1 MTQIAKMISRR
12 SVTTGLA
19 AAVTALPSL
28 GLCNSAK
35 AAPGDDPLLKVIGR
49 YRAEI
54 AAANASHGLTDEEL
68 DAWIDRADAILME
81 AVGLPVLTAASAVA
95 VISLHVDE
103 PILAQHSVYGDEFST
118 LVRAAR
124 DYIASTAKEPAA

>member
-1 MTQIAKMISRR
+1 MKSITRR

-19 AAVTALPSL
+19 AAVTAIPAV
-28 GLCNSAK
+28 GLCASAK
-35 AAPGDDPLLKVIGR
+35 GDPSDDPLLEAIDR

-54 AAANASHGLTDEEL
+54 ATANATHGLTDEEL

-81 AVGLPVLTAASAVA
+81 AVNLPVLTAAGAVA

-103 PILAQHSVYGDEFST
+103 PILAQHSLYGDEFST
-118 LVRAAR
+118 IVRAAR
-124 DYIASTAKEPAA
+124 NYIATEAQRSARLRR

>member
-1 MTQIAKMISRR
+1 
-12 SVTTGLA
+12 
-19 AAVTALPSL
+19 VTAV
-28 GLCNSAK
+28 GLCKGAQ
-35 AAPGDDPLLKVIGR
+35 AAPGSDPLLEVIGR

-54 AAANASHGLTDEEL
+54 AAANATHGLTDEEL

-81 AVGLPVLTAASAVA
+81 AVGLPVVTAASAIA

-103 PILAQHSVYGDEFST
+103 PILAGHAVYGDEFST

-124 DYIASTAKEPAA
+124 DYIAATA

>member
-1 MTQIAKMISRR
+1 
-12 SVTTGLA
+12 
-19 AAVTALPSL
+19 VTAFPAI
-28 GLCNSAK
+28 GLVASAK
-35 AAPGDDPLLKVIGR
+35 SDPSDDPLLEAIGR

-68 DAWIDRADAILME
+68 DAWIDRPDAILME
-81 AVGLPVLTAASAVA
+81 AVGLPVLTAASAAA

-103 PILAQHSVYGDEFST
+103 PILAGHTVYGDEFSS

-124 DYIASTAKEPAA
+124 DYIASTVQS